1 MPTTHIEAKQ
11 SDIAKI
17 VLMPGDPLR
26 AKYIADKFL
35 KDVKVVNKVRNMYAY
50 TGYYQDKKVTVFP
63 SGMGIPSIGIYAY
76 ELYHFYGVEEI
87 IRIGT
92 CGSNNMELDLLDV
105 VLATSSYS
113 LSNYP
118 KLFDGDEIHLIE
130 ANKSLNQR
138 IKKAALRNNI
148 HIKEGVIIT
157 SDIFDPYINFDKYI
171 KNYPENMKF
180 LAMEMETFGLFYL
193 AKKLNKKASCILTIV
208 DIIGKAKKESISRED
223 REKNLDQM
231 IKISLESIQ
240 S

>member
-1 MPTTHIEAKQ
+1 MPTTHIEAEQ

-26 AKYIADKFL
+26 AKYIADNFL

-105 VLATSSYS
+105 VLATSAYS

-130 ANKSLNQR
+130 ANKNLNQR
-138 IKKAALRNNI
+138 IKGAAIRNHI
-148 HIKEGVIIT
+148 GIKEGTVIT
-157 SDIFDPYINFDKYI
+157 SDIFDPYIDFSKYI
-171 KNYPENMKF
+171 KNYPESMEF
-180 LAMEMETFGLFYL
+180 LAMEMEAFGLFYL
-193 AKKLNKKASCILTIV
+193 AKKLNKKASCLLTIV
-208 DIIGKAKKESISRED
+208 DIIGKEKKESISSED
-223 REKNLDQM
+223 REKSLDQM
-231 IKISLESIQ
+231 IKIALESIQ

>member
-1 MPTTHIEAKQ
+1 MPTTHIEAEQ

-35 KDVKVVNKVRNMYAY
+35 KDVRIVNKVRNMYAY
-50 TGYYQDKKVTVFP
+50 TGYYQDKKVTIFP

-92 CGSNNMELDLLDV
+92 SGSNNQELNLLDIV
-105 VLATSSYS
+105 VASASYS

-118 KLFDGDEIHLIE
+118 KLFDGDEIHLID
-130 ANKSLNQR
+130 ADKNLNQR
-138 IKKAALRNNI
+138 IKAAAIRNNI
-148 HIKEGVIIT
+148 NIKEGNIIT
-157 SDIFDPYINFDKYI
+157 SDIFDPYIDFDKYI
-171 KNYPENMKF
+171 KNYPENKEF
-180 LAMEMETFGLFYL
+180 LAMEMEAFGLFYL
-193 AKKLNKKASCILTIV
+193 AKKLNKKAGCLLTIV
-208 DIIGKAKKESISRED
+208 DIIGKEKKESISSED
-223 REKNLDQM
+223 REKSLDQM
-231 IKISLESIQ
+231 IKVALESIQ

>member
-1 MPTTHIEAKQ
+1 MPTTHIEAEQ

-35 KDVKVVNKVRNMYAY
+35 KDVKIVNKVRNMYAY
-50 TGYYQDKKVTVFP
+50 TGYYGDKKVTIFP

-92 CGSNNMELDLLDV
+92 SGSNNQELNLLDIV
-105 VLATSSYS
+105 VASSSYS

-118 KLFDGDEIHLIE
+118 KLFDGDEIHLID
-130 ANKSLNQR
+130 ANKNLNQR
-138 IKKAALRNNI
+138 IKAAARRNNI
-148 HIKEGVIIT
+148 RIKEGMIIT
-157 SDIFDPYINFDKYI
+157 SDIFDPYIDFSKYI
-171 KNYPENMKF
+171 KNYPENMRF
-180 LAMEMETFGLFYL
+180 LAMEMEAFGLFYL
-193 AKKLNKKASCILTIV
+193 AKKLNKKASCLLTIV
-208 DIIGKAKKESISRED
+208 DMIGKEKKESISSED
-223 REKNLDQM
+223 REKSLDQM
-231 IKISLESIQ
+231 IKVALESIQ